1 MLVGSFKSLW
11 NRAVFYVGLGWLV
24 LIALIWNTDQL
35 ATSADR
41 QIYIGV
47 IAAGFLLVYVSGFII
62 EAMYKRKQAANR

>member
-11 NRAVFYVGLGWLV
+11 NKAVLYIGLGWLV

-35 ATSADR
+35 ATQVDR
-41 QIYIGV
+41 QIFVGV
-47 IAAGFLLVYVSGFII
+47 IAAGFLLVYVFGFII